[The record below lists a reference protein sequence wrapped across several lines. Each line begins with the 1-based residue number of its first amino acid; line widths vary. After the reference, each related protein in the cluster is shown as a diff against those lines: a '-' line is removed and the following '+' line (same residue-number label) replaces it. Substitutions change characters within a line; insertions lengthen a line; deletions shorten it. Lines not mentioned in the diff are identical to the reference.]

1 MPDHKTIS
9 VLQIGSCPQ
18 GTSETLKK
26 IMSYKDQ
33 LAKTDLL
40 VMPEATLGGYPKGES
55 FGTQLGFRLES
66 GRDTYQKYFDAAV
79 DLAGPEIDTLC
90 DLASRT
96 ETSIIVGVI
105 ERAGST
111 LYCTALFID
120 PEHGLTHKHRKLM
133 PTGSERLIWGQG
145 DGSTL
150 PVIET
155 KAGKTSAV
163 ICWENYMPLLRT
175 AMYAKGTEIWCAPT
189 VDARPVWQSTMQH
202 ISLEGRCFVAS
213 ACQYQPSPAEQGL
226 EIDNWPADDALISGG
241 SVIIGPLGDILA
253 GPLVGKEGLISAD
266 INIDDIARAR
276 YDMDVIGHYAR
287 PDVFELRVN
296 ETPRQS
302 VTTFVEDDD

>member
-1 MPDHKTIS
+1 MTNYKKVS
-9 VLQIGSCPQ
+9 VLQIGSCPE
-18 GTSETLKK
+18 GTTATLEK
-26 IMSYKDQ
+26 IMTYENQ
-33 LAKTDLL
+33 LSDTDLL

-66 GRDTYQKYFDAAV
+66 GRDTYQKYFDAAI
-79 DLAGPEIDTLC
+79 DLSGPEIQTLTS
-90 DLASRT
+90 LSSRT
-96 ETSIIVGVI
+96 DTSIVIGVI
-105 ERAGST
+105 ERSGST

-120 PEHGLTHKHRKLM
+120 PKLGLTHKHRKLM

-150 PVIET
+150 PVVET

-175 AMYAKGTEIWCAPT
+175 TMYAKGTEIWCAPT

-202 ISLEGRCFVAS
+202 IALEGRCFVAS
-213 ACQYQPSPAEQGL
+213 ACQYQASPAEQGL
-226 EIDNWPADDALISGG
+226 DVDNWSKDTSLISGG
-241 SVIIGPLGDILA
+241 SVIIDPLGNILA
-253 GPLVGKEGLISAD
+253 GPLLEKEGMISAD
-266 INIDDIARAR
+266 INMDDITKAR
-276 YDMDVIGHYAR
+276 YDMDVVGHYAR

-302 VTTFVEDDD
+302 VTTFIENED